1 MIHIWG
7 RANSVNVQKVLWCC
21 AELGLP
27 YDRTDAGMQY
37 GRVRD
42 PDYLAMNPNGRVPTL
57 VDGDFVLWESNSIMR
72 YLCLEY
78 GGTALYPAPSRQR
91 AGVDRWLD
99 WTLSTLQPAERDV
112 FWGYV
117 RTEPAKRDMAK
128 IDAGVEAVTAL
139 WRLLDTHLA
148 DRRFVEA
155 EAFTIA
161 DLALGCYARR
171 WFGIAEISRPPLPAI
186 ERWYDR
192 LQEREGFRRWVA
204 PPLT

>member
-21 AELGLP
+21 TELGLA
-27 YDRTDAGMQY
+27 YERTDAGMQY
-37 GRVRD
+37 GRNTE
-42 PDYLAMNPNGRVPTL
+42 PDYLKMNPNGRVPTL
-57 VDGDFVLWESNSIMR
+57 VDGDFVLWESSSIMR

-78 GGTALYPAPSRQR
+78 GGSGIYPPAPRLR

-117 RTEPAKRDMAK
+117 RTEPAKRDMAR
-128 IDAGVEAVTAL
+128 IDAAVAAVGEL
-139 WRLLDTHLA
+139 WQILDRHLRGR
-148 DRRFVEA
+148 DFVEGDG
-155 EAFTIA
+155 FTIA

-171 WFGIAEISRPPLPAI
+171 WLGIAEIRRPPLPRLESWYARLG
-186 ERWYDR
+186 ERD
-192 LQEREGFRRWVA
+192 GFKRFVA